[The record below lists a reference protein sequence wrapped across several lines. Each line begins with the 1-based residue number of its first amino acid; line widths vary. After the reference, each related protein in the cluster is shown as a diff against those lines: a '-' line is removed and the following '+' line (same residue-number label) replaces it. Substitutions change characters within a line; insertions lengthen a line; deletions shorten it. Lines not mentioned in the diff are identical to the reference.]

1 MAEPLRALV
10 VGDRFI
16 RADLFAGALDA
27 AAEQA
32 GLPLVTERLQLPYPA
47 VDAVPLPTTAADAP
61 PRPLWE
67 DPAVAAE
74 RAAADFAADPTIRE
88 YSGPVDLL
96 APYVA
101 GGGGARAPPGAAF
114 TRRDRRRQPFAGGR
128 LRPRRRG
135 QPQPGEP
142 QRARYPGLLL
152 SRP

>member
-16 RADLFAGALDA
+16 RADLFADTLDA
-27 AAEQA
+27 AAEHA
-32 GLPLVTERLQLPYPA
+32 GLSLVTERLQLPYPA

-74 RAAADFAADPTIRE
+74 RAAEDLAADPTIRE

-96 APYVA
+96 APYLPEVEVLVLHLAPLSHAAVA
-101 GGGGARAPPGAAF
+101 AASRLRVVGCARGGAVN
-114 TRRDRRRQPFAGGR
+114 
-128 LRPRRRG
+128 LNL
-135 QPQPGEP
+135 ES
-142 QRARYPGLLL
+142 L
-152 SRP
+152 SKR